1 MTGSP
6 ITHVSDTARW
16 VAIYRARESER
27 PDAIFRDPFARRLAG
42 AEGEAMVRQMEKRL
56 RGDWPMIVRTAVMD
70 EIILRL
76 VGQGIDTVL
85 NLACGLDARAWR
97 LPLPEALRWIDVDM
111 PGILDHK
118 LSTLEGERPV
128 CAYEAVRMDLSDEPA
143 RRELFG
149 RVGAA
154 SRTTLVIT
162 EGLLIYLGDTAVRSL
177 AQDLHLVPAFQWWL
191 SDLASPDLLRMMGR
205 TWGKD
210 MGPAPFRFAPPE
222 GPAWFASAGWAET
235 EFRSTFHES
244 LRLDRTFPLARF
256 WSFVSRFTG
265 RERREKMRRF
275 SGIVLFQRQP

>member
-42 AEGEAMVRQMEKRL
+42 PEGEAMVRQMEKRL

-76 VGQGIDTVL
+76 IPQGIDTVL
-85 NLACGLDARAWR
+85 NLACGLDTRAWR
-97 LPLPEALRWIDVDM
+97 LGLPPGLRWIDVDM

-118 LSTLEGERPV
+118 LSMLEGERPT
-128 CAYEAVRMDLSDEPA
+128 CTYEAVRMDLSDEAA
-143 RRELFG
+143 RRTLFD

-154 SRTTLVIT
+154 SQSALVIT

-177 AQDLHLVPAFQWWL
+177 AQDLHAVPAFRWWL

-210 MGPAPFRFAPPE
+210 MGPAPFRFAPAE
-222 GPAWFASAGWAET
+222 GTAWFASTGWIEA
-235 EFRSTFHES
+235 EFRSTFYES

-256 WSFVSRFTG
+256 WNFVSRFTG
-265 RERREKMRRF
+265 RARREKMRHF
-275 SGIVLFQRQP
+275 SGIVLFQRRP

>member
-42 AEGEAMVRQMEKRL
+42 TEGEALVKQMEKRL

-76 VGQGIDTVL
+76 VGQGVDTVL
-85 NLACGLDARAWR
+85 NLACGLDTRAWR
-97 LPLPEALRWIDVDM
+97 LQLPPALRWIDVDL
-111 PGILDHK
+111 PGVLDHK
-118 LSTLEGERPV
+118 LATLAGERPT
-128 CAYEAVRMDLSDEPA
+128 CTYEAVRMDLSDKAA
-143 RRELFG
+143 RRGLFHG
-149 RVGAA
+149 VGTSSKA
-154 SRTTLVIT
+154 TLVIT
-162 EGLLIYLGDTAVRSL
+162 EGLLIYLDDVAVRSL
-177 AQDLHLVPAFQWWL
+177 ARDLHAVPAFQWWL

-210 MGPAPFRFAPPE
+210 MGPAPFRFAPRE
-222 GPAWFASAGWAET
+222 GPAWFASTGWSET
-235 EFRSTFHES
+235 EFRSTFYEG
-244 LRLDRTFPLARF
+244 LRLDRIFPLARF
-256 WSFVSRFTG
+256 WNFVSRFTG

>member
-42 AEGEAMVRQMEKRL
+42 TEGEALVKQMEKRL

-97 LPLPEALRWIDVDM
+97 LSLPPALRWIDVDM

-118 LSTLEGERPV
+118 LATLEGERPACV
-128 CAYEAVRMDLSDEPA
+128 YEAVRLDLSGEPA
-143 RRELFG
+143 RQELFA
-149 RVGAA
+149 RVGAGSHA
-154 SRTTLVIT
+154 TLVIT
-162 EGLLIYLGDTAVRSL
+162 EGLLIYLEEMAVRSL
-177 AQDLHLVPAFQWWL
+177 ARDLHLVPAFRWWL

-210 MGPAPFRFAPPE
+210 MGQAPFRFAPAE
-222 GPAWFASAGWAET
+222 GPAWFASAGWAEN
-235 EFRSTFHES
+235 EFRSTFHEG

-256 WSFVSRFTG
+256 WNLVSRFTG
-265 RERREKMRRF
+265 RQRQEKMRRF
-275 SGIVLFQRQP
+275 SGIVLFERQP